1 MNFNTGSGLKRLA
14 ASVAMAFGL
23 VLVASA
29 GFYVY
34 LKVSGNI
41 HPVEVGIVYRSGQ
54 LTGGELEQTIA
65 AHGIRT
71 VLNLRGANPGQ
82 SWYDDELSATQARG
96 AAHYDY
102 RLSARRPVTAA
113 QAEEILQLIRNAPKP
128 ILVHCKTGADRTG
141 LVSALYQLSR
151 GVPASE
157 AERELSLRF
166 GHFPWLGSRSVAM
179 DNSFR
184 VYVDQAASR
193 NGSTGQAPS
202 ATGSA
207 TLNPGGAR

>member
-1 MNFNTGSGLKRLA
+1 MNFNIGSGLKRLA

-82 SWYDDELSATQARG
+82 SWYDDELAATAARG

-151 GVPASE
+151 GVPARE

-184 VYVDQAASR
+184 DYVDQAASR
-193 NGSTGQAPS
+193 SGGAGQAPS
-202 ATGSA
+202 ATDSA

>member
-1 MNFNTGSGLKRLA
+1 MNFNIGSGLKRLA
-14 ASVAMAFGL
+14 ASVAIAFGL
-23 VLVASA
+23 VVCASA
-29 GFYVY
+29 GFYGY
-34 LKVSGNI
+34 LKISGNI
-41 HPVEVGIVYRSGQ
+41 HPVEAGVVVRSGQ
-54 LTGGELEQTIA
+54 LTSGELKQAIA
-65 AHGIRT
+65 AHGIRS

-82 SWYDDELSATQARG
+82 SWYDDELAATQARG

-141 LVSALYQLSR
+141 VVSALYQFTR

-179 DNSFR
+179 DDSFHA
-184 VYVDQAASR
+184 YVEQAASR
-193 NGSTGQAPS
+193 SVDAGQATPAIGST
-202 ATGSA
+202 

>member
-1 MNFNTGSGLKRLA
+1 MAFDIRRGLKRLA
-14 ASVAMAFGL
+14 ITLAVFLGL
-23 VLVASA
+23 TVLGSA

-34 LKVSGNI
+34 LRLNGNI
-41 HPVEVGIVYRSGQ
+41 HVVEDGVVYRSGQ

-65 AHGIRT
+65 AHGIRS

-82 SWYDDELSATQARG
+82 PWYDDELAAAQARG
-96 AAHYDY
+96 AVHYDY

-113 QAEEILQLIRNAPKP
+113 QAEEILQLIRHAPKP

-141 LVSALYQLSR
+141 LVSALYQFSR
-151 GVPASE
+151 GLPASE

-179 DNSFR
+179 DDSLHA
-184 VYVDQAASR
+184 YLEYAAAHR
-193 NGSTGQAPS
+193 HEGVRELPAGVT
-202 ATGSA
+202 
-207 TLNPGGAR
+207 NPAAAY

>member
-1 MNFNTGSGLKRLA
+1 MTFKAGSGLKRLA
-14 ASVAMAFGL
+14 VVIAMAFGL

-41 HPVEVGIVYRSGQ
+41 YPVEAGVVYRSGQ

-82 SWYDDELSATQARG
+82 SWYDDELAATAARG

-141 LVSALYQLSR
+141 LVSALYQFSR

-179 DNSFR
+179 DDSFR
-184 VYVDQAASR
+184 VYVGQAASR
-193 NGSTGQAPS
+193 SGGAGQALS
-202 ATGSA
+202 ATDSA